1 MPTALNIA
9 VLEDHDDLR
18 ELIVAAL
25 RQRGHDVFGVYN
37 SEDLSDALATR
48 EIDLLVLDLN
58 LPGEDGLSV
67 ARRMKAVMPRLF
79 IIMITARGRIEDRV
93 AGYDTGADIYL
104 PKPVSEQE
112 LVAAISGISRRLDR
126 EPGVESSLCL
136 NPRSLQ
142 LKGSEIVNLTRS
154 EVVLLKVL
162 IQAPGQRAE
171 TWQLLE
177 ATGRQVDGAAKSSLE
192 VQIVTL
198 RKKIIA
204 AGYAHSAIVAIRNE
218 GYQLLCRIEIA

>member
-25 RQRGHDVFGVYN
+25 QKNGHDVFGVYN

>member
-1 MPTALNIA
+1 MSTALNIA

-25 RQRGHDVFGVYN
+25 RHNGHDVFGVYN
-37 SEDLSDALATR
+37 AEDLADALATR

-67 ARRMKAVMPRLF
+67 ARRMKAVMPRLS
-79 IIMITARGRIEDRV
+79 IIMTTARGRIEDRIV
-93 AGYDTGADIYL
+93 GYDTGADIYL
-104 PKPVSEQE
+104 PKPVSERE
-112 LVAAISGISRRLDR
+112 LVAAVNGISRRLDR
-126 EPGVESSLCL
+126 EPGGDPLLCL

-142 LKGSEIVNLTRS
+142 LTGSKIVNLTRS

-198 RKKIIA
+198 RKKIVA
-204 AGYAHSAIVAIRNE
+204 AGYGHSAIVAIRNE
-218 GYQLLCRIEIA
+218 GYQLLCRIKIA